1 MNSRWTTR
9 RISRSA
15 LASGIAVAA
24 CVTGTA
30 LTPQASA
37 AVQANTANTS
47 DNLLKDGG
55 FDQADFSGDLSK
67 VPQEQTGWKTQNP
80 KGLIETWRL
89 AYSLKPHSDR
99 QNVELD
105 KTQKDILHQDV
116 QVVPGTKLQVSM
128 WYKARYENDRT
139 KHTDIALIPQHGT
152 DATLVPL
159 TRTGETSGEWTR
171 FSGVYTVPAGV
182 TRLRLELRPT
192 SEGQLVDSVVLAPEP
207 TLRTE
212 AATPS
217 WTDRLAYTST
227 IEARAGGSFT
237 DGVLSIAPPKGTKL
251 ADRTVRIGD
260 KKVEGTFDENGRLSV
275 PLGALAGGSK
285 VSATYE
291 LLIDPLA
298 AGPFEIKPSLDYQV
312 KNLGK
317 VHVDGAPLKR
327 DDPRTADLSVTGEP
341 DGTEGYKVKVVNK
354 GRHTGHALN
363 LTATDADGKEVP
375 VRKAVDGEG
384 NEVADPKSGLT
395 SLDPDGDWRLE
406 IPTTSPTLKV
416 TVTSAIPDPDAANNT
431 VTLHRDGSGD
441 GSGGDPGGDPVD
453 PAKEA
458 DLAVKLSADTDKP
471 VPGGKLTIDV
481 EVVNNG
487 AANAQGNR
495 MKVVLPS
502 GFKPKLPENA
512 VANKLADDK
521 GVEYTWLVADLA
533 AKASYKVA
541 LTGEVPK
548 GLAELRADVHVGTE
562 TPESELA
569 DNEAELG
576 LKIDQAADGDSGDG
590 GSLALTGAGGVAA
603 MGAGGAAAVAAGTW
617 AMVALR
623 RRRVTPGDQ

>member
-9 RISRSA
+9 RISRSV

-30 LTPQASA
+30 LTLPQASA
-37 AVQANTANTS
+37 AVRATTTNTA

-55 FDQADFSGDLSK
+55 FDQADFSGDRSN

-89 AYSLKPHSDR
+89 AYGLKPHSDR

-105 KTQKDILHQDV
+105 KTQKDVLYQDV
-116 QVVPGTKLQVSM
+116 QVTPGTRLQVSM
-128 WYKARYENDRT
+128 WYKARYEGDLT
-139 KHTDIALIPQHGT
+139 KHTDIALTPQHGT
-152 DATLVPL
+152 EATLVPL
-159 TRTGETSGEWTR
+159 TKTGETSGEWTR
-171 FSGVYTVPAGV
+171 FSGVHTVPAGV
-182 TRLRLELRPT
+182 TQLRLELRPT

-227 IEARAGGSFT
+227 VEAQAGGSFT

-260 KKVEGTFDENGRLSV
+260 KKVEGTFDEHGRLSV
-275 PLGALAGGSK
+275 PLGGLAGGSGI
-285 VSATYE
+285 SAAYE

-298 AGPFEIKPSLDYQV
+298 AGPFEIRPSLDYKV

-341 DGTEGYKVKVVNK
+341 AGTDGYKVTVVNK
-354 GRHTGHALN
+354 GRHTGHALK

-375 VRKAVDGEG
+375 VLKAVDGEG
-384 NEVADPKSGLT
+384 NEVPDPKSSLS
-395 SLDPDGDWRLE
+395 SLDPDGDWKLE

-416 TVTSAIPDPDAANNT
+416 TATSAVPDPDAANNT
-431 VTLHRDGSGD
+431 VILHRDGSGD
-441 GSGGDPGGDPVD
+441 GPGDGPVD

-458 DLAVKLSADTDKP
+458 DLAVKLTADTDKP
-471 VPGGKLTIDV
+471 VPGGKLTLDV

-487 AANAQGNR
+487 AAAARGNR
-495 MKVVLPS
+495 VKAVLPS

-512 VANKLADDK
+512 VANELPEDK

-541 LTGEVPK
+541 LTGEVPT
-548 GLAELRADVHVGTE
+548 GLAELRADVRAGTE

-569 DNEAELG
+569 DNAAELG
-576 LKIDQAADGDSGDG
+576 LKIDQGADGDSGDG
-590 GSLALTGAGGVAA
+590 GSLALTGAGGVAV
-603 MGAGGAAAVAAGTW
+603 MGAGGAAAIAAGAW